1 MQSISIETRSGRL
14 RPIVISILAC
24 HNAGLLE
31 KIMPVAEEIQIE
43 FPESGPSRAGQLAD
57 DLTSRI
63 RELDETATVAISR
76 ASSDAMDLGT
86 ILTIVLG
93 AAPVAALARGLG
105 DWIRKQG
112 DPTIRIKRGKE
123 EIVIQGGLSADQK
136 FELVKLALEKSK

>member
-1 MQSISIETRSGRL
+1 
-14 RPIVISILAC
+14 
-24 HNAGLLE
+24 
-31 KIMPVAEEIQIE
+31 MPVAEEIQIE